1 MKRTSSVLSIILVG
15 TLFLASCSPSSF
27 LQDIRSRFSK
37 KPLTEENMPTD
48 TPRDPVLEKLYTTVL
63 EIPIESSFVFLNG
76 EKTALDTP
84 AAFISDSEITMIP
97 LKFISDVLGAKVEWY
112 PNTKE
117 ISILQ
122 RDGEIQLQI
131 NSLTAYVNG
140 VPYTLSTPPMIHQ
153 EYSFIPLQFVA
164 SHLKF
169 EVEWIPETKTV
180 ILRK

>member
-1 MKRTSSVLSIILVG
+1 MKRIPAIFSVVLVG
-15 TLFLASCSPSSF
+15 IMFLVSCSPSSF
-27 LQDIRSRFSK
+27 LQDIQSSFSK
-37 KPLTEENMPTD
+37 KPAIEENIPIDISQD
-48 TPRDPVLEKLYTTVL
+48 TPPKKLYTTVL
-63 EIPIESSFVFLNG
+63 EIPIQSSHVFLNG

-84 AAFISDSEITMIP
+84 SAFISDAEITMIP

-117 ISILQ
+117 ISVLQ

-131 NSLTAYVNG
+131 NSPTAYVNG
-140 VPYTLSTPPMIHQ
+140 VPYTLSTPPIIHQ
-153 EYSFIPLQFVA
+153 EYSFIPLKFVA

-169 EVEWIPETKTV
+169 DVEWIPDTKTV

>member
-1 MKRTSSVLSIILVG
+1 MKRMSAIFSVVLVG
-15 TLFLASCSPSSF
+15 ILLLVSCSPSSF
-27 LQDIRSRFSK
+27 LQDIQSRFSK
-37 KPLTEENMPTD
+37 KPLVEENIPAD
-48 TPRDPVLEKLYTTVL
+48 TSQDNPPDKLYTTVL
-63 EIPIESSFVFLNG
+63 EIPIQSSYVFLNG

-84 AAFISDSEITMIP
+84 PAFISDTEITMIP

-117 ISILQ
+117 ISVLQ

-131 NSLTAYVNG
+131 NSPTAYVNG
-140 VPYTLSTPPMIHQ
+140 VPYTLSTPPIIHQ
-153 EYSFIPLQFVA
+153 KYSFIPLKFVA

-169 EVEWIPETKTV
+169 DVEWIPDTKTV

>member
-1 MKRTSSVLSIILVG
+1 MKRTIWIFIVFMILASSVS
-15 TLFLASCSPSSF
+15 SCTF
-27 LQDIRSRFSK
+27 GGCMQDIRSRFSK
-37 KPLTEENMPTD
+37 EPTTIQSD
-48 TPRDPVLEKLYTTVL
+48 FPTSDESSTDNSFSTVL
-63 EIPIESSFVFLNG
+63 EIPIHSPFVYLNG
-76 EKTALDTP
+76 EKTSLDTP
-84 AAFISDSEITMIP
+84 PAFITDAEITMIP

-131 NSLTAYVNG
+131 NSPNAYVNG
-140 VPYTLSTPPMIHQ
+140 VLYSLSTPPLIHQ
-153 EYSFIPLQFVA
+153 EYSFVPLAFIA
-164 SHLKF
+164 EHLQF

>member
-1 MKRTSSVLSIILVG
+1 VLSIILVG
-15 TLFLASCSPSSF
+15 TLFMASCSPSSF
-27 LQDIRSRFSK
+27 LQDIQSRFSK
-37 KPLTEENMPTD
+37 KSLMEEDIPTNTSQD
-48 TPRDPVLEKLYTTVL
+48 PTPEKLYTTVL
-63 EIPIESSFVFLNG
+63 EIPIESSYVFLNG
-76 EKTALDTP
+76 EKTTLDTP
-84 AAFISDSEITMIP
+84 AAFISDTEITMIP

-117 ISILQ
+117 ISVLQ

-131 NSLTAYVNG
+131 NSPSAYVNG
-140 VPYTLSTPPMIHQ
+140 VPYTLSTPPVIHQ
-153 EYSFIPLQFVA
+153 EYSFIPLKFVA